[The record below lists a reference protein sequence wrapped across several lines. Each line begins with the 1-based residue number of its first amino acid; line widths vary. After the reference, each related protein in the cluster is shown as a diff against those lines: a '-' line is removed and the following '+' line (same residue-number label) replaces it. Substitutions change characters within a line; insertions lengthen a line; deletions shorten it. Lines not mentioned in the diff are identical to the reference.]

1 MHFTSGFC
9 FICDLLKS
17 IDTGNGI
24 IYNTFIMKIP
34 QIVIDTNV
42 IFSALY
48 SRRGASFK
56 LLSLIGKGK
65 FKYAISVPL
74 IFEYEDV
81 AMRKNKGLSLTVGT
95 INKILDRLCHFADK
109 REIFYL
115 WRPYLHD
122 PKDDLILELAVE
134 ARCSSIITYNKKD
147 FKGINKFGIDT
158 LTPKEFLQKIG
169 EIS

>member
-1 MHFTSGFC
+1 MCFSSGFC

-42 IFSALY
+42 IFFALY
-48 SRRGASFK
+48 SRRGASLK

-95 INKILDRLCHFADK
+95 INKILDRLCNFADK

-122 PKDDLILELAVE
+122 PKDDLILEL
-134 ARCSSIITYNKKD
+134 D
-147 FKGINKFGIDT
+147 
-158 LTPKEFLQKIG
+158 KI
-169 EIS
+169 